1 MLTERGHIARKTAT
15 SQLQAGVM
23 TKHTATRQFLVTVI
37 VAMTITASFPLAQK
51 VSEAELLFREAQHK
65 QQVERDL
72 NGAIKL
78 YESIAA
84 SKTADRAVKAKAL
97 LQLAS
102 CYEAQGKQAEKV
114 YERIVR
120 DFKDQPPVVAQA
132 QAKLAALHPPSSTPK
147 ITRIEFG
154 NGVRN
159 VVATDGNR
167 AVYWNDDNTLLYF
180 GDVAGNTRNV
190 VFVAEPGQRPGNIL
204 ASPDLSKVYIGF
216 TQAPNPSAPANPFR
230 KGILKST
237 DGTGGR
243 EVDLFGWFPRSPGPA
258 TLSFFVSWSGNG
270 RYLVSAVVP
279 AQDQLH
285 LAKISVDDGRVTRL
299 PPVRGTFR
307 AAIASPDDRFI
318 ALAGPGGLYII
329 PSQGGEPRQLIAD
342 APGPV
347 AWTDDGKYI
356 VFRGPQSSSVFAL
369 PMKDGQTAGERI
381 AIADADEYRVSATRG
396 GSVVLQKAGQGR
408 PRSRQ
413 SVYLAS
419 LDDDGHLSEWKG
431 QDIVGTFGAY
441 PTWSA
446 DSRQFA
452 YVAFSG
458 PAALSAPAVR
468 VHTVAGGGD
477 SLLFPGVPQ
486 TVMNGTVGNCLWA
499 ATRPLIYCG
508 VFQGPAEANGGRSA
522 GGQRGPGPFSTKVLS
537 IASDTG
543 RMEEIGSLVGVRF
556 FQRLSPDDRT
566 LISFVK
572 VGPPALRTGA
582 RQWEMSS
589 SPEKETTFAGVVES
603 NVSESPDG
611 RWVYRA
617 IAASGNRTEYQI
629 RSTGGGDAD
638 WKSLMHVNRPTAP
651 QEPTALPVPV
661 QYSPDSRWILYHDR
675 DVSGK
680 DGLFRVS
687 TSGGEPQ
694 RLGDYPTSG
703 LSSLM
708 SISPDG
714 RKILVHVD
722 APAFPARV
730 LDFDYALLANPDS
743 KTPADPR
750 RTAKPE
756 KK

>member
-1 MLTERGHIARKTAT
+1 
-15 SQLQAGVM
+15 M
-23 TKHTATRQFLVTVI
+23 TKHTPIRRFLVTAL

-78 YESIAA
+78 YETIAA

-97 LQLAS
+97 LQLAG
-102 CYEAQGKQAEKV
+102 CYEIQGKQAEKV
-114 YERIVR
+114 YDQIVR
-120 DFKDQPPVVAQA
+120 EFKDQPAVVAQA
-132 QAKLAALHPPSSTPK
+132 QAKLAALRPASFPPK
-147 ITRIEFG
+147 ITKIEFG

-159 VVATDGNR
+159 VVATDGKR
-167 AVYWNDDNTLLYF
+167 AVYWNDDRTTLYF

-190 VFVAEPGQRPGNIL
+190 VFIAEPGQRAGNVL
-204 ASPDLSKVYIGF
+204 TSPDLSKVFIGLPPGPQGF
-216 TQAPNPSAPANPFR
+216 EPPRLQPAPGGPANLLGQ
-230 KGILKST
+230 GILKST
-237 DGTGGR
+237 DGRGGR
-243 EVDLFGWFPRSPGPA
+243 EVHLFEWFTRPGPA
-258 TLSFFVSWSGNG
+258 TLFFFAHWSGDG
-270 RYLVSAVVP
+270 RYLLSAVL
-279 AQDQLH
+279 AEQDELH

-299 PPVRGTFR
+299 PPVRGAFR
-307 AAIASPDDRFI
+307 AASASPDDRFI
-318 ALAGPGGLYII
+318 ALAGPNGLSII
-329 PSQGGEPRQLIAD
+329 SSQGGEPRQLIAD

-347 AWTDDGKYI
+347 AWSEDGKYI
-356 VFRGPQSSSVFAL
+356 VFRGPQSTSLFAL
-369 PMKDGQTAGERI
+369 PMKDGQPAGERI
-381 AIADADEYRVSATRG
+381 AIADEDDYRVSATRG
-396 GSVVLQKAGQGR
+396 GSVVLQKPMQVQ

-419 LDDDGHLSEWKG
+419 LDDAGHLSQWKG
-431 QDIVGTFGAY
+431 LDIVGTFGAY

-452 YVAFSG
+452 YLALSG
-458 PAALSAPAVR
+458 PVALSAPAVR
-468 VHTVAGGGD
+468 VHTLDGGGD
-477 SLLFPGVPQ
+477 RLLFSGVRQ

-499 ATRPLIYCG
+499 STRPLIYCG
-508 VFQGPAEANGGRSA
+508 VFQGPADAAGGRAA
-522 GGQRGPGPFSTKVLS
+522 GGQRGPGSFATKVIS

-543 RMEEIGSLVGVRF
+543 RMEEIGSLDGVRF

-572 VGPPALRTGA
+572 LGPPVLRTAA
-582 RQWEMSS
+582 RQWDIGSS
-589 SPEKETTFAGVVES
+589 QEKETTFAGVVES

-611 RWVYRA
+611 RWVYR
-617 IAASGNRTEYQI
+617 IVAASGNRTEYQI
-629 RSTGGGDAD
+629 RSTSGGDAD
-638 WKSLMHVNRPTAP
+638 WKSLMHVNRPAAP

-661 QYSPDSRWILYHDR
+661 QYSPDSKWILYHDK

-694 RLGDYPTSG
+694 RLGDYPTG
-703 LSSLM
+703 NLSSLM

-714 RKILVHVD
+714 RHILVHVD
-722 APAFPARV
+722 ALFPAST
-730 LDFDYALLANPDS
+730 LDFDYALLENVDS
-743 KTPADPR
+743 KTPAAPR
-750 RTAKPE
+750 PTTPV